1 MISSKCHYSWDL
13 ALDCGVQLHSGDW
26 EIWRQGMAKL
36 GSNRLKRS
44 IRELQFN
51 LQSVEWKV
59 NLTAEIKSYKE
70 SVEELRVRETLL
82 FLRTCDNK
90 LFTTL
95 AAWTYVK
102 YMFFYCIAYIH
113 VKAFVKTSRYQTSA
127 FEKLTSARACWQL
140 SAWTRVCQTARHT
153 LWVSPLM
160 EMRLR
165 IQDLSKNLVSFVP
178 FIWKF

>member
-1 MISSKCHYSWDL
+1 
-13 ALDCGVQLHSGDW
+13 
-26 EIWRQGMAKL
+26 MAKL

-95 AAWTYVK
+95 AA
-102 YMFFYCIAYIH
+102 
-113 VKAFVKTSRYQTSA
+113 
-127 FEKLTSARACWQL
+127 
-140 SAWTRVCQTARHT
+140 
-153 LWVSPLM
+153 
-160 EMRLR
+160 
-165 IQDLSKNLVSFVP
+165 
-178 FIWKF
+178 